1 MELYIIR
8 HAIAQQIGRKND
20 FLDEKRTLTS
30 EGRERMREAARGLR
44 KLGVEFDLILTS
56 PLVRAVETAEIIA
69 HSLGL
74 NKKEIQE
81 TVNLAPGASSEELF
95 AEIKGRAGA
104 ESIALVGH
112 EPDLGNLISR
122 IVLGSEGLAV
132 QLKKGSTCLIEVLE
146 TVPTIRG
153 KLVWLLTPKQLR
165 LLAKT

>member
-8 HAIAQQIGRKND
+8 HAIAQQLGRKND
-20 FLDEKRTLTS
+20 FLDEKRALTS
-30 EGRERMREAARGLR
+30 EGRASMREAARGLR
-44 KLGVEFDLILTS
+44 KLGVEFDLVLTS
-56 PLVRAVETAEIIA
+56 PLARAVETAEIIA
-69 HSLGL
+69 HALGL
-74 NKKEIQE
+74 DKKEIEQ
-81 TVNLAPGASSEELF
+81 TDALAPGASPDEVF
-95 AEIKGRAGA
+95 AEIKKRAGT

-132 QLKKGSTCLIEVLE
+132 QLKKGSACLIEVVE

-165 LLAKT
+165 QLAKT